1 MIHWFFP
8 QYNERMTLSLAGVW
22 QSTTLANELAG
33 TGTCDIQAYERCL
46 KALLKLDPQ
55 DDSEVFGEKAELRT
69 GLTQL
74 DHFCRAASAQDFPSR
89 YAIQILQLQKILQ
102 KKPDA
107 QEQVRDAL
115 SHANRQAEFYGLDDQ
130 NLMRNIADSYRK
142 NLSPL
147 LEIQIMGKHQFL
159 EQEMVAARVRV
170 MLFAAVRFAF
180 LWRQSG
186 GQTLHLLTARRRIRE
201 QVLEL
206 LK

>member
-1 MIHWFFP
+1 MNWLFP
-8 QYNERMTLSLAGVW
+8 KYDQRTTLALAGVW

-33 TGTCDIQAYERCL
+33 SGSCDSHSFAHCL
-46 KALLKLDPQ
+46 KALLDLDPK
-55 DDSEVFGEKAELRT
+55 DDTEIFGQISDMRT
-69 GLTQL
+69 GLLQL
-74 DHFCRAASAQDFPSR
+74 EQFCQSASAQNYPNR
-89 YAIQILQLQKILQ
+89 YAIQILQLQKLLQ
-102 KKPDA
+102 QKPDV
-107 QEQVRDAL
+107 QKQIRDAL
-115 SHANRQAEFYGLDDQ
+115 SHANRQAEFYGFDDQ
-130 NLMRNIADSYRK
+130 NLIRNVADTYRS
-142 NLSPL
+142 NLSSL

-186 GQTLHLLTARRRIRE
+186 GRTLHLLTARRRIRE

>member
-8 QYNERMTLSLAGVW
+8 HYDERMALSLAGVW

-33 TGTCDIQAYERCL
+33 SGSCDIPSYERCL
-46 KALLKLDPQ
+46 RALLELDPKE
-55 DDSEVFGEKAELRT
+55 DSEVFGQPGDMRM
-69 GLTQL
+69 GLMQL
-74 DHFCRAASAQDFPSR
+74 DHFCREATPQDLPSR

-102 KKPDA
+102 KKPTA
-107 QEQVRDAL
+107 QEEVRIAL
-115 SHANRQAEFYGLDDQ
+115 SHAKRQADFYGLDDQ
-130 NLMRNIADSYRK
+130 NLMKNVADTYRK

>member
-1 MIHWFFP
+1 MNWFFP
-8 QYNERMTLSLAGVW
+8 QYDQRMALALAGVW
-22 QSTTLANELAG
+22 QSTTLVNELAG
-33 TGTCDIQAYERCL
+33 SGRCDSQVFERCL
-46 KALLKLDPQ
+46 KALLELDPK
-55 DDSEVFGEKAELRT
+55 DDTDIFGQTAEMRT
-69 GLTQL
+69 GLLQL
-74 DHFCRAASAQDFPSR
+74 EQFCQSASAQNYPNR

-102 KKPDA
+102 KRPGV
-107 QEQVRDAL
+107 QEQIREGV
-115 SHANRQAEFYGLDDQ
+115 SHAKRQAEFYGLDDQ
-130 NLMRNIADSYRK
+130 NLIRNLADTYRT
-142 NLSPL
+142 NLSPV

-186 GQTLHLLTARRRIRE
+186 GHTLHLLIARGRIRE

>member
-1 MIHWFFP
+1 MNWLFP
-8 QYNERMTLSLAGVW
+8 QYDQRMTLALAGVW
-22 QSTTLANELAG
+22 QSTTIVNELAG
-33 TGTCDIQAYERCL
+33 SGSCDSQVFERCL
-46 KALLKLDPQ
+46 KALLELDPK
-55 DDSEVFGEKAELRT
+55 DDTEIFGQAGEMRT
-69 GLTQL
+69 GLLQL
-74 DHFCRAASAQDFPSR
+74 EQFCQSASAQNYPNR

-102 KKPDA
+102 KKPGV
-107 QEQVRDAL
+107 QEQIREGI
-115 SHANRQAEFYGLDDQ
+115 SHAKRQAGFYGLEDQ
-130 NLMRNIADSYRK
+130 NLLRNLADTYRS
-142 NLSPL
+142 NLSSL

-186 GQTLHLLTARRRIRE
+186 GQTLHLLIARGRIRE